1 MAISEKV
8 WPFGLD
14 LASTAPQRVAAINI
28 VVSGLKPF
36 PKMRYLRRVDPSTRR
51 GFLNGSEAGGSFR
64 GWIPLG
70 VLLLL
75 ISWCVEGVSSIPIR
89 AFARLD

>member
-70 VLLLL
+70 VLLLFDQL
-75 ISWCVEGVSSIPIR
+75 VRRRCCVNPHPSICS
-89 AFARLD
+89 A